1 MRYFFGAFRIPLICS
16 VYESQ
21 IKGEKYELKFKL
33 IQYSLVACWCPK
45 ENFKFQF
52 RIDFKFII
60 FHNNKTLQLD
70 ANVLTT

>member
-1 MRYFFGAFRIPLICS
+1 MRKNLFRIPLICI
-16 VYESQ
+16 VNEFQ

-33 IQYSLVACWCPK
+33 IQYSLVACHGCPK